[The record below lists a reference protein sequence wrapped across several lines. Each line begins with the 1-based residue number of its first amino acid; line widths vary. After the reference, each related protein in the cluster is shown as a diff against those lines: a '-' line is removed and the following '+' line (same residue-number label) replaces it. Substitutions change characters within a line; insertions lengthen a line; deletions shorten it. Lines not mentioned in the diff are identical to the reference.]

1 MAQSYVG
8 KPAISKGI
16 GRAIRKFV
24 AFAFS
29 AYVLG
34 HQRRA
39 CALPRWIKGSGAPRA
54 RHAAAFSGSR
64 RGLLENHRLG
74 SSKGPQA
81 GSVLRQKRRTAAGC
95 LGEGGEEAARRR
107 PLWQHATRRQ
117 GGARPICLV
126 QD

>member
-29 AYVLG
+29 AHFLAR
-34 HQRRA
+34 QRRA
-39 CALPRWIKGSGAPRA
+39 CALPRCIKGSGAPRS

-64 RGLLENHRLG
+64 RDLLETLAWEVQRVRKLVRSCG
-74 SSKGPQA
+74 RRG
-81 GSVLRQKRRTAAGC
+81 GRQPAAM
-95 LGEGGEEAARRR
+95 GEGGEEAARRR